1 MSNWKLFK
9 LPRPEG
15 AGIADALVMDVAT
28 RNKLRVWVT
37 ERTRTKNVQPSQAD
51 VLGSVY
57 VGTSRMTASLAQ
69 KLIASLAIG
78 FLGMSAL
85 IAPLAGEA
93 RINSDQRYA
102 SALRL
107 VIEERPQLCEA
118 PSVQCSLLALP
129 CLYPSA
135 YAVEI
140 FDGNSAS
147 GAFSEADYLFGNLV
161 VGVRDKARLFA
172 AALLQQSLGR
182 LRADALHLP
191 TQRLIAMPDLVQLT
205 PAEFVAVAVGV

>member
-1 MSNWKLFK
+1 M
-9 LPRPEG
+9 R
-15 AGIADALVMDVAT
+15 IADALVMDAAI

-37 ERTRTKNVQPSQAD
+37 ERTRTKNVQPAKAD
-51 VLGSVY
+51 ILGSVCVC
-57 VGTSRMTASLAQ
+57 VGRVTASLAQ

-161 VGVRDKARLFA
+161 VGVRDKARFFA
-172 AALLQQSLGR
+172 TAFFKQPLGGFSSFGLQ
-182 LRADALHLP
+182 LP
-191 TQRLIAMPDLVQLT
+191 AQRLIAMPDLV
-205 PAEFVAVAVGV
+205 

>member
-1 MSNWKLFK
+1 
-9 LPRPEG
+9 
-15 AGIADALVMDVAT
+15 MDVAT

-51 VLGSVY
+51 VLGSIFVCMRR
-57 VGTSRMTASLAQ
+57 VPASLAQ
-69 KLIASLAIG
+69 KLVASLAIS

-135 YAVEI
+135 YAVEF
-140 FDGNSAS
+140 FDGDGAA
-147 GAFSEADYLFGNLV
+147 GAFSETDYLFGNFMI
-161 VGVRDKARLFA
+161 GVSDKARFFA
-172 AALLQQSLGR
+172 TAFFKQPLGGFSSFGLQ
-182 LRADALHLP
+182 LP
-191 TQRLIAMPDLVQLT
+191 AQRLIAMPDLV
-205 PAEFVAVAVGV
+205 

>member
-1 MSNWKLFK
+1 
-9 LPRPEG
+9 
-15 AGIADALVMDVAT
+15 MDFAT

-135 YAVEI
+135 YAVEF
-140 FDGNSAS
+140 FDGDGAA
-147 GAFSEADYLFGNLV
+147 GAFSETDYLFGNFMI
-161 VGVRDKARLFA
+161 GVSDKARFFA
-172 AALLQQSLGR
+172 TAFFKQPLGGFSSFGLQ
-182 LRADALHLP
+182 LP
-191 TQRLIAMPDLVQLT
+191 AQRLITMPDLVQLT